1 MEEKKGLNGSGVTL
15 KGDEAPQSYM
25 VEPRVENSSQYGGGS
40 TTQALTEAAPE
51 NVAAPPTGMKKKRG
65 RPRKYAPDGSIV
77 ALSPMPISA
86 SIPLSGDYSAWK
98 QSGVRK
104 VNSFKKKN
112 KLELGNPG
120 ATMAYSVG
128 GAFTPHVI
136 TVNTGEDVTLKII
149 SFSQQG
155 SRAICVLA
163 ANGAVS
169 NVTLRQSNS
178 SGGTMTYEGHFEIL
192 SLMGSFMPNDN
203 GLTKSRTGG
212 MSVSLAGPD
221 GRVLGGG
228 LAGMLLAAGSVQV
241 VIGSFLPGHQ
251 LEQKPK
257 KPKGEHTIAFAP
269 SSTNPI
275 SQERYEVSFNG
286 PNPNLTSPVSFLGN
300 NLSSINS
307 IQGSKIS
314 DIDNNDSLIGED
326 SGEQNHEIT
335 Y

>member
-1 MEEKKGLNGSGVTL
+1 
-15 KGDEAPQSYM
+15 
-25 VEPRVENSSQYGGGS
+25 
-40 TTQALTEAAPE
+40 
-51 NVAAPPTGMKKKRG
+51 MKKKRG
-65 RPRKYAPDGSIV
+65 RPRKYGSIV

-86 SIPLSGDYSAWK
+86 SIPLSGDYSTWK

-112 KLELGNPG
+112 KLEFRSPG
-120 ATMAYSVG
+120 ETMAYSVG
-128 GAFTPHVI
+128 GGFTPHVI
-136 TVNTGEDVTLKII
+136 TVSAGEDVTMKII

-155 SRAICVLA
+155 SRAICILA
-163 ANGAVS
+163 ANGTVS

-178 SGGTMTYEGHFEIL
+178 SGGTMTYEGHFEIV

-228 LAGMLLAAGSVQV
+228 LAGMLVAAGSVQV
-241 VIGSFLPGHQ
+241 VIGSFLPVHQ

-257 KPKGEHTIAFAP
+257 KTKLEHTIAFVP

-286 PNPNLTSPVSFLGN
+286 PNPNLKAPAPFIRN
-300 NLSSINS
+300 NMSSINS
-307 IQGSKIS
+307 IHGSKIT

-326 SGEQNHEIT
+326 SGEQSHEIT
-335 Y
+335 C

>member
-1 MEEKKGLNGSGVTL
+1 MEEKEGLNGFGVTL

-25 VEPRVENSSQYGGGS
+25 IKPRVENTSQYGCGS
-40 TTQALTEAAPE
+40 TAQPLSEAAPE
-51 NVAAPPTGMKKKRG
+51 NVAAPPTGMKKRG

-86 SIPLSGDYSAWK
+86 SIPLSGDFSAWK

-120 ATMAYSVG
+120 AAMAYSVG
-128 GAFTPHVI
+128 GGFTPHVI
-136 TVNTGEDVTLKII
+136 TVNAGEDVTMKII

-155 SRAICVLA
+155 SRAICILA

-169 NVTLRQSNS
+169 NVTLRQPDS
-178 SGGTMTYEGHFEIL
+178 SGGTMTYEGHFELL
-192 SLMGSFMPNDN
+192 SLTGSFTPNDN
-203 GLTKSRTGG
+203 GFTKSRTGG

-221 GRVLGGG
+221 GRVLGGS
-228 LAGMLLAAGSVQV
+228 LAGMLVASGSIQV

-257 KPKGEHTIAFAP
+257 KPNRENTIAFAP
-269 SSTNPI
+269 SPTNPM

-286 PNPNLTSPVSFLGN
+286 LNPNLTSPVSFLGN

-307 IQGSKIS
+307 IQGSKIT
-314 DIDNNDSLIGED
+314 DIDNNDSLLGED
-326 SGEQNHEIT
+326 SGEQSHEIT
-335 Y
+335 C